1 MQKYLNLLSLVSL
14 CLVKAAPTS
23 NQTFYNYAYAVDLS
37 GPVPYNTFTCIKSN
51 GYSAVFTRAYD
62 PSGMGMFDVNAV
74 NNIRSAYQAGLG
86 TEVFMAPLLRSM
98 KRGSEQFRELYD
110 GLRYGNVQ
118 LKMVWIQVAFPVNW
132 GPNTQENINFLN
144 DIIMAANSYGIAI
157 GIYTNAYDW
166 DQITKG
172 ANVGNAMLWYWNV
185 YRAGPSGE
193 TPANFDDFRPFSSF
207 YRPTVKQFAQKENVC
222 GIVVN
227 RDAYTMNTVKYG
239 SKLLQKSDGKIV
251 VGLLG
256 STMGFVQS
264 V

>member
-1 MQKYLNLLSLVSL
+1 MEKYLILLSLVSVG
-14 CLVKAAPTS
+14 LVNAAPAA

-37 GPVPYNTFTCIKSN
+37 GAVPYNIFTCIKSN
-51 GYSAVFTRAYD
+51 GYSVVFIRVYD
-62 PSGMGMFDVNAV
+62 PSGVGMFDANAV

-86 TEVFMAPLLRSM
+86 TEVTS
-98 KRGSEQFRELYD
+98 
-110 GLRYGNVQ
+110 
-118 LKMVWIQVAFPVNW
+118 PVNW

-144 DIIMAANSYGIAI
+144 DIIMAANSYGIAV

-172 ANVGNAMLWYWNV
+172 ANIGNAMLWYWSV
-185 YRAGPSGE
+185 YGAGPRGE
-193 TPANFDDFRPFSSF
+193 TPANFDDFRPFASF

-227 RDAYTMNTVKYG
+227 RDAYTMNAAKYG
-239 SKLLQKSDGKIV
+239 NKVLQRTDGKIV

-256 STMGFVQS
+256 NTMGFVQS

>member
-1 MQKYLNLLSLVSL
+1 MISYNGVETSSAENAKIPHSLIDITVP
-14 CLVKAAPTS
+14 CKRAAPTS

-37 GPVPYNTFTCIKSN
+37 GALPYNTFNCIKSN
-51 GYSAVFTRAYD
+51 GYSAVFVRVYD
-62 PSGMGMFDVNAV
+62 PSGVGMFDANAV

-86 TEVFMAPLLRSM
+86 TEVFMTPLLRSM

-110 GLRYGNVQ
+110 GLRYGN
-118 LKMVWIQVAFPVNW
+118 IQVRTVWVQVTSPVNW

-144 DIIMAANSYGIAI
+144 DIIMAAKSYGIAI

-172 ANVGNAMLWYWNV
+172 ANVGNVMLWYWSV
-185 YRAGPSGE
+185 YGAGP
-193 TPANFDDFRPFSSF
+193 R
-207 YRPTVKQFAQKENVC
+207 
-222 GIVVN
+222 VVN

-256 STMGFVQS
+256 STMVFVQS